1 MRMYLTHVQIVNLLS
16 HLSLDVKLVKN
27 ADGAHVDNMTDEE
40 LIQKANET
48 PYQDWSLISNL
59 VMQTSDE
66 VTIKTLLEIMK
77 AKFREE
83 EYNNDSL

>member
-1 MRMYLTHVQIVNLLS
+1 M
-16 HLSLDVKLVKN
+16 SLDVRLVKS
-27 ADGAHVDNMTDEE
+27 ADGAHADSMTNEE

-48 PYQDWSLISNL
+48 PFQDWSLISDL
-59 VMQTSDE
+59 AMQTSDE
-66 VTIKTLLEIMK
+66 VTVNTLLEIMK

>member
-1 MRMYLTHVQIVNLLS
+1 M
-16 HLSLDVKLVKN
+16 SLDVKLVKN